1 MCDAIIKWK
10 TGMTAFVVLD
20 QPCEKPPK
28 VIREVEL
35 IDNLGKGVWRGRW
48 DDIADDAEIESCD
61 LAFSERDLHATMEG
75 ALHEIITDLT
85 AEILNENREWYQETK
100 LEKD

>member
-1 MCDAIIKWK
+1 MCDQIKWK
-10 TGMTAFVVLD
+10 TGMTAFVVID
-20 QPCEKPPK
+20 QTPEQPNK

-61 LAFSERDLHATMEG
+61 LAFSERDLHATQEG
-75 ALHEIITDLT
+75 AMHEIITET
-85 AEILNENREWYQETK
+85 MAEVLNENRDWYVQIHEN
-100 LEKD
+100 D

>member
-1 MCDAIIKWK
+1 
-10 TGMTAFVVLD
+10 MTAFVVLD
-20 QPCEKPPK
+20 VHPNQPNK

-48 DDIADDAEIESCD
+48 DDIADDAEITSCD
-61 LAFSERDLHATMEG
+61 LAFAERDLHVTMEG
-75 ALHEIITDLT
+75 ALHEVITDLT
-85 AEILNENREWYQETK
+85 AEILNENREWYQQTK

>member
-1 MCDAIIKWK
+1 MCDQVKWAI
-10 TGMTAFVVLD
+10 GMTAFVVLD
-20 QPCEKPPK
+20 VHPNQPNK

-48 DDIADDAEIESCD
+48 DEIADDAEIKSCD
-61 LAFSERDLHATMEG
+61 LAFYERDLSPTMEG

-85 AEILNENREWYQETK
+85 AEILNENREWYQQTK

>member
-1 MCDAIIKWK
+1 MCDQVKWA

-20 QPCEKPPK
+20 VHPNQPNK

-48 DDIADDAEIESCD
+48 DDIADDAEIASCD
-61 LAFSERDLHATMEG
+61 LAFAERDLHTTMEG
-75 ALHEIITDLT
+75 ALHEIITDFT
-85 AEILNENREWYQETK
+85 AEILNENREWYQQTK